1 MPKAGGKSWINM
13 MGIGLATVILQAGAL
28 KEPLEMNLSPE
39 GVSFHI
45 EAADEGSIDR
55 LTVTPEGLKEQ
66 SRPVTMDIEGS
77 VSGMEVAYLN
87 RDGSPEL
94 YIFVSSAGSGSY
106 GRLVAFSVNR
116 MRSMSGIHLP
126 KLDLNSA
133 EARGYMG
140 HDRFSIEK
148 AHLVRTFPI
157 YEKDGPNCCPSGGI
171 RKLYYRL
178 LPGEATWQLRLVRS
192 ETLTS
197 KNTKIKQRSDSND
210 ENDLHIHSHKAFHS
224 LCRPHRLQYHKANHG

>member
-1 MPKAGGKSWINM
+1 MPKAGRKSWINM
-13 MGIGLATVILQAGAL
+13 MEIGLATVILQAGAL
-28 KEPLEMNLSPE
+28 KEPLEMNLSLE

-45 EAADEGSIDR
+45 EAADEGSINR

-77 VSGMEVAYLN
+77 VSGMEVADLN

-133 EARGYMG
+133 EARAIWGTI
-140 HDRFSIEK
+140 DSASK
-148 AHLVRTFPI
+148 
-157 YEKDGPNCCPSGGI
+157 K
-171 RKLYYRL
+171 
-178 LPGEATWQLRLVRS
+178 
-192 ETLTS
+192 LTS
-197 KNTKIKQRSDSND
+197 SAPFPYMKRMAQTAVRAEVSESSTTGFSPAK
-210 ENDLHIHSHKAFHS
+210 
-224 LCRPHRLQYHKANHG
+224 PHGS

>member
-28 KEPLEMNLSPE
+28 KEPLETSLYLE

-45 EAADEGSIDR
+45 EATDEGSIDR
-55 LTVTPEGLKEQ
+55 LTITPEGLKED

-77 VSGMEVAYLN
+77 VSGMEVADLN

-94 YIFVSSAGSGSY
+94 YIFVTSAGSGSY

-126 KLDLNSA
+126 KLDPNSA

-140 HDRFSIEK
+140 HDRFGIEK
-148 AHLVRTFPI
+148 DYLVRTFPI
-157 YEKDGPNCCPSGGI
+157 YRKEDPNCCPGGGI

-197 KNTKIKQRSDSND
+197 AKEAKK
-210 ENDLHIHSHKAFHS
+210 
-224 LCRPHRLQYHKANHG
+224 